1 VAREGPGGLAGMANA
16 YGRSLEVRECK
27 FYDQSGGLIQ
37 RRCATALT
45 AEKSGREREKE
56 RERERER
63 QRYVYSLKYSNRRN
77 GSDALVG
84 VD

>member
-1 VAREGPGGLAGMANA
+1 MTGRGPEGLAGMANA
-16 YGRSLEVRECK
+16 YGRSPEVRECK

-45 AEKSGREREKE
+45 AGKRGRKRERE
-56 RERERER
+56 
-63 QRYVYSLKYSNRRN
+63 RYVYSLKYSDWRN
-77 GSDALVG
+77 SSDALVA